1 MNINILTSALYFTFS
16 FIYMFHFFILFLCFL
31 EKFLKV
37 VSIFFNWL
45 RHIFWSRIWSSWWK
59 FHMSLKNVCSAVVG
73 WNSIYMPINLIDR
86 IVQDNLLT
94 LYSYLFLASLHLNSF
109 FFFFRSCPRIYN
121 MHLSL
126 NRIQTMSKESYDITK
141 VFEST
146 SLKGIEAKVAKWFW
160 KWVESIR
167 LKAKGTVRKP
177 CTLVD
182 KVFFFPYMVQ

>member
-109 FFFFRSCPRIYN
+109 FFFLGVALEFTICIYPWIEFRLCQKNLTILQKCLNQP
-121 MHLSL
+121 HWKGLKQKLLSDFG
-126 NRIQTMSKESYDITK
+126 NE
-141 VFEST
+141 
-146 SLKGIEAKVAKWFW
+146 
-160 KWVESIR
+160 
-167 LKAKGTVRKP
+167 
-177 CTLVD
+177 
-182 KVFFFPYMVQ
+182 